1 MFDDVIVPPELLGVY
16 PKVAIRRRNQWMV
29 DVCDYV
35 VTCVRRSSGGS
46 IPGYAVCQKEGQM
59 VRQSLRIGG

>member
-16 PKVAIRRRNQWMV
+16 SKVAIRRRNQWMV

-35 VTCVRRSSGGS
+35 VTCVRRSSGGAYQAMQ
-46 IPGYAVCQKEGQM
+46 YAKKKGKWYGN
-59 VRQSLRIGG
+59 L